1 MEKLPTL
8 KEIIDGQ
15 VTVNEKYKGI
25 NVLLN
30 QHPPAAWIKK
40 NAFAG
45 NSEYL
50 PIDKIEYLLTSIY
63 GDWFVKI
70 KNVQLIGNSVEVT
83 LTLYVKPII
92 DELQEAI
99 EESYREANENRLTEL
114 LKIKHTRRRE
124 DWYICQDGTGAAA
137 IQVDAGEK
145 ASAFDKIKTYGVAIA
160 APKAESV
167 ALGDAADKL
176 GRIFGKDLNR
186 KDQVSYDRLIDP
198 EKFKDAKLTEK

>member
-1 MEKLPTL
+1 MTQERKLPSL
-8 KEIIDGQ
+8 QQIIDGQ
-15 VTVNEKYKGI
+15 VSINDKYKGI

-30 QHPPAAWIKK
+30 QPPPAAWIKK
-40 NAFAG
+40 NKFAG
-45 NSEYL
+45 DSEYL
-50 PIDKIEYLLTSIY
+50 PIDKLEYLLTSIY
-63 GDWFVKI
+63 QDWFVKI

-83 LTLYVKPII
+83 LTLFVKPII

-99 EESYREANENRLTEL
+99 DTSEGDLKTEL
-114 LKIKHTRRRE
+114 LKIKHTRKRE
-124 DWYICQDGTGAAA
+124 DWYLSQDGTGAAA

-167 ALGDAADKL
+167 AIGDAADKL

-186 KDQVSYDRLIDP
+186 KDQVSYDKLTDTD
-198 EKFKDAKLTEK
+198 KFKGATLTEK

>member
-1 MEKLPTL
+1 MTEQRKLPTL
-8 KEIIDGQ
+8 AEIIDGQ
-15 VTVNEKYKGI
+15 VTINDKYKGI

-30 QHPPAAWIKK
+30 QPPPAKWVKK
-40 NAFAG
+40 NQFAG

-63 GDWFVKI
+63 GDWFVRI

-83 LTLYVKPII
+83 LTLFVRPII
-92 DELQEAI
+92 DELQEDINKAEGAVLI
-99 EESYREANENRLTEL
+99 EL

-124 DWYICQDGTGAAA
+124 DWYISQDGTGAAA

-186 KDQVSYDRLIDP
+186 SNLVSYDGMINPD
-198 EKFKDAKLTEK
+198 KFKDAKITEK